1 MIPTARELGIGIVT
15 WAPMG
20 AGFLTGAF
28 TSRADFKEGDIRA
41 QHHTKMS
48 EENFDKVLSMDA
60 PMRDTYHRLWD
71 CFCVLLSLLAT
82 CGTR

>member
-41 QHHTKMS
+41 QHHPKMS
-48 EENFDKVLSMDA
+48 DANFDKVIN
-60 PMRDTYHRLWD
+60 
-71 CFCVLLSLLAT
+71 
-82 CGTR
+82 